1 MHSVARCDTLS
12 AFIAETYVILEQ
24 DSVEVKFDP
33 ITRKTLFTALKHLM
47 IYLFLI
53 HDLTCIEDLIF
64 IAHGFLACSTHL
76 SQFVPYKI
84 QMIFDC
90 QIIL

>member
-53 HDLTCIEDLIF
+53 HDLTCIED
-64 IAHGFLACSTHL
+64 FL
-76 SQFVPYKI
+76 
-84 QMIFDC
+84 
-90 QIIL
+90 QIMFLDIYSSWISCLQYTFESICTV

>member
-1 MHSVARCDTLS
+1 MS

-53 HDLTCIEDLIF
+53 HDLTCIED
-64 IAHGFLACSTHL
+64 FL
-76 SQFVPYKI
+76 
-84 QMIFDC
+84 
-90 QIIL
+90 QIMFLDIYSSWISCLQYTFESICTV